1 MNPYSVAVI
10 PIVFGGTH
18 IQGSMILM
26 NPYYTTE
33 IPIVFGPGG
42 PYFGAFLGVLLNA
55 NHVVHI
61 GLKMDPFYRKTGV
74 F

>member
-18 IQGSMILM
+18 R
-26 NPYYTTE
+26 NPYRIAL

-55 NHVVHI
+55 NHVVHF